1 MIIEENQ
8 LHGLTKGKMVGGNSW
23 SDYGYLGRPSSRW
36 MSYARNHVT
45 RPPHNDPSN
54 WLMHETWTTDG
65 SGWVSS
71 GFADSVVPGGVV
83 VSKDM
88 AKDIFYNMPPYGHGP
103 TLVHSLV
110 GSTLKVLGG
119 PGAGFSSVVTGW
131 EAGTRTLT
139 LETETDQWFRP
150 GNCTLVQ
157 PVSSRARCCW
167 HLGCILPR
175 VSTRGQGGNILHD
188 VNCSVLAVVASVGM
202 KAVVGNRFEWT
213 EVIQQFGNI
222 LGGVVADNSLT
233 DVRAYHPV

>member
-1 MIIEENQ
+1 
-8 LHGLTKGKMVGGNSW
+8 
-23 SDYGYLGRPSSRW
+23 

-157 PVSSRARCCW
+157 PVSC
-167 HLGCILPR
+167 
-175 VSTRGQGGNILHD
+175 HD
-188 VNCSVLAVVASVGM
+188 IAG
-202 KAVVGNRFEWT
+202 
-213 EVIQQFGNI
+213 I
-222 LGGVVADNSLT
+222 
-233 DVRAYHPV
+233 

>member
-1 MIIEENQ
+1 
-8 LHGLTKGKMVGGNSW
+8 
-23 SDYGYLGRPSSRW
+23 

-71 GFADSVVPGGVV
+71 GFAEKVVPGGVV

-88 AKDIFYNMPPYGHGP
+88 ATDIFNNMPMYGHGP

-157 PVSSRARCCW
+157 PVSYDIAGIRLHSSKSQHAGTGGQHPARCEL
-167 HLGCILPR
+167 LGPR
-175 VSTRGQGGNILHD
+175 G
-188 VNCSVLAVVASVGM
+188 
-202 KAVVGNRFEWT
+202 
-213 EVIQQFGNI
+213 
-222 LGGVVADNSLT
+222 GGVRRDEGRRRQSLRV
-233 DVRAYHPV
+233 DGGHPAVRQHSRRRGR